1 MARTPQR
8 SRPSPIRRPPPRKP
22 PGKKPALVR
31 FRDRSAG
38 KTEGSKISA
47 RTGLIVAGSVIGL
60 LIVVRLGASLLS
72 GEPQAPSATGGPAPT
87 GTVGTG
93 DAPPPP
99 AGSRSSNFP
108 IAVDGTRL
116 QLKVIALGDHP
127 AECAAESL
135 QVGTVVRTVYHHR
148 CISEDQSD
156 RYFFLVQIT
165 NLADARVYV
174 SLDNFSIATSSGSSR
189 VPFATPPLGS
199 DSTRFLPA
207 SRAIAA
213 EQVLKG
219 WITVDGTDGFIPVGL
234 TYADGEETLTVA
246 FDGTWV

>member
-8 SRPSPIRRPPPRKP
+8 NRPSPTRRPPPRDA

-31 FRDRSAG
+31 FQDRSAG
-38 KTEGSKISA
+38 KTEGSKFSA
-47 RTGLIVAGSVIGL
+47 RTGLLVAGGLIGF
-60 LIVVRLGASLLS
+60 LIVLRLGASLLS
-72 GEPQAPSATGGPAPT
+72 GDPQAVTATGGTGPT
-87 GTVGTG
+87 GIVGSG

-99 AGSRSSNFP
+99 PGSRSSNFP
-108 IAVDGTRL
+108 TAVDGTRL
-116 QLKVIALGDHP
+116 QLKVIALGDDP

-135 QVGTVVRTVYHHR
+135 EVGNVIRTVYHHR
-148 CISEDQSD
+148 CSSEDPTD
-156 RYFFLVQIT
+156 RYFFLVQVT

-174 SLDNFSIATSSGSSR
+174 SLENLSISTSTGSSR
-189 VPFATPPLGS
+189 VALATPPLGS
-199 DSTRFLPA
+199 DSTRFLPE

-219 WITVDGTDGFIPVGL
+219 WITVDGTDGFIPAGL
-234 TYADGEETLTVA
+234 SYADGEEALIVA

>member
-8 SRPSPIRRPPPRKP
+8 SRPAPTRRPPTKKSAEKPR
-22 PGKKPALVR
+22 ALVR

-60 LIVVRLGASLLS
+60 LIVVRLGASILS
-72 GEPQAPSATGGPAPT
+72 GEPQAPAATGPAPT
-87 GTVGTG
+87 GTLGTG

-99 AGSRSSNFP
+99 AGSRSSSFP

-135 QVGTVVRTVYHHR
+135 EVGTVVRTVYHHR
-148 CISEDQSD
+148 CASEDPGD
-156 RYFFLVQIT
+156 RYFFLVQVT

-189 VPFATPPLGS
+189 APSANPPLGS
-199 DSTRFLPA
+199 NSTRFLPA

-234 TYADGEETLTVA
+234 TYSDGEEILTVA

>member
-1 MARTPQR
+1 
-8 SRPSPIRRPPPRKP
+8 
-22 PGKKPALVR
+22 VR

-72 GEPQAPSATGGPAPT
+72 GEPQAPSDTGGPEPT

-99 AGSRSSNFP
+99 VGSRSSNFP

-127 AECAAESL
+127 SVCEAESL
-135 QVGTVVRTVYHHR
+135 EVGTVVRTVYHHR
-148 CISEDQSD
+148 CASVDQGD
-156 RYFFLVQIT
+156 RYFFLVQVT

-174 SLDNFSIATSSGSSR
+174 SLDNFSITTPTGSSR
-189 VPFATPPLGS
+189 GPFATPPLGS

-219 WITVDGTDGFIPVGL
+219 WITVDGTNGFIPVGL
-234 TYADGEETLTVA
+234 SYVDGEETLTVA
-246 FDGTWV
+246 FDGIWV